1 MDSISKKIYISHA
14 YDLFIPN
21 AFTPTN
27 DGLNEG
33 FRPIGIGVKSY
44 EMAIYNR
51 WGGKVFQSKDKFP
64 VWDGK
69 DAIPG
74 YYMYQIKALDFRNNI
89 HYYSGTVYLIQ

>member
-1 MDSISKKIYISHA
+1 M
-14 YDLFIPN
+14 
-21 AFTPTN
+21 
-27 DGLNEG
+27 
-33 FRPIGIGVKSY
+33 
-44 EMAIYNR
+44 
-51 WGGKVFQSKDKFP
+51 GGKVFQSKDKFP